1 MDPLSVAATAVLLA
15 YARNI
20 AANKL
25 TVYALTAI
33 YFGMPLAYYAA
44 ARRWLKTPW
53 RIKPD
58 TAYLPAVTVAIPT
71 YNETGHKSKKTS

>member
-1 MDPLSVAATAVLLA
+1 LLA

-20 AANKL
+20 ATNKL

-33 YFGMPLAYYAA
+33 HFGAPLAYYAA

-53 RIKPD
+53 RIKPNP
-58 TAYLPAVTVAIPT
+58 AYTPAVTVAIPT
-71 YNETGHKSKKTS
+71 YNETRHMST